1 MTSRNWLLSRVLLVA
16 LVLSAMACIHYG
28 PWKSPKKG
36 TLPWSAPAQ
45 QMYQRC
51 RDQLPSF
58 RIVAGRIVD
67 CREFTHSG
75 RRLPL
80 ERLARQVERFI
91 VDHPIPGFAI
101 DKSAPGFEY
110 SSRRPVLVPSIQ
122 PTIAI
127 VAGGVGLSDLDQY
140 PAVNAAKA
148 GAVAVFSNVFPCP
161 DPLLWFSPDLGTKP
175 VEVVFAGDT
184 ATISWSG
191 QALVIRR
198 HDGSCMTSRSGL
210 SER

>member
-1 MTSRNWLLSRVLLVA
+1 MT
-16 LVLSAMACIHYG
+16 
-28 PWKSPKKG
+28 
-36 TLPWSAPAQ
+36 
-45 QMYQRC
+45 
-51 RDQLPSF
+51 
-58 RIVAGRIVD
+58 
-67 CREFTHSG
+67 CREGPNFHD
-75 RRLPL
+75 LPPNTSSL
-80 ERLARQVERFI
+80 HLDSHRCLPKVGSDKGLARQVERFI

-101 DKSAPGFEY
+101 DKSAPGVEY

-127 VAGGVGLSDLDQY
+127 VADGVGLSDLDQY

-161 DPLLWFSPDLGTKP
+161 DSLLWFSPDLGTKP

-191 QALVIRR
+191 QALAIRR
-198 HDGSCMTSRSGL
+198 HNGSCMTSRSG
-210 SER
+210 